1 MLLHTITTQAG
12 VLGDDAKGGLAVL
25 MTLLHAEYAGVPTDW
40 AHVVFQDYAPLSAYT
55 AGEPAAVTAL
65 SLLIRAGRSPEYK
78 RGLLK
83 QLWRILQAATGAKDD
98 QIVIGIQ
105 EAPAN
110 QDMEMA
116 QIMPDV

>member
-1 MLLHTITTQAG
+1 MPFHTITTQPG
-12 VLGDDAKGGLAVL
+12 VLGDDAKGGFAMLL
-25 MTLLHAEYAGVPTDW
+25 TSLHAEYAGVPTGW
-40 AHVVFQDYAPLSAYT
+40 VHVAFQDYAPLSVYT
-55 AGEPAAVTAL
+55 AGEPAAVTAM

-78 RGLLK
+78 SGLLK
-83 QLWRILQAATGAKDD
+83 QLWRILQAATAAKDD